1 MKVLQ
6 KERIIN
12 QNLIRYAQTERDIL
26 SIMNHPFIVKLNFAF
41 QNEKRLFL
49 VMDYCAGGDLGKHLG
64 KVKKVE
70 EAVAKIYVSEVL
82 LGLEALHKN
91 MIVFR
96 LFVL

>member
-49 VMDYCAGGDLGKHLG
+49 VMDYCVGGDLGKHL
-64 KVKKVE
+64 VE
-70 EAVAKIYVSEVL
+70 GEEGGRGGCEDLCK
-82 LGLEALHKN
+82 
-91 MIVFR
+91 
-96 LFVL
+96 